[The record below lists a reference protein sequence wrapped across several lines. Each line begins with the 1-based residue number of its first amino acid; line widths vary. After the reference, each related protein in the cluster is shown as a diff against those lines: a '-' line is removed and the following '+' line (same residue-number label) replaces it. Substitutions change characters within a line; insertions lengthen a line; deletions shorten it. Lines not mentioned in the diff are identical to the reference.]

1 MDKKMTSGE
10 IAKKVGVSQ
19 KTIRLYDEKG
29 LLKPSEY
36 SEGNYRLYDKEALL
50 ILENII
56 ALKQIGFS
64 LEEIRDNLTND
75 SELNIVDS
83 LNAQLKI
90 MEEKKLEIE
99 RVIECI
105 KGMLARTEG
114 QPDWNTVAEIAKM
127 IQKDQGADARHFYAL
142 KHTAED
148 KDWYER
154 LFEYLDIDEDSKV
167 LDLGCGFAKLWRNNW
182 DSIPEGVKIDAVD
195 VRGSWADNFVE
206 YITEN
211 ADKLA
216 CGTSVNMIWGNIE
229 ENEVWENADS
239 YQYIVA
245 HYLIDFIEDKE
256 GLLKNAAE
264 HLAADGMFSCNYA
277 EVKKEHYYWQEKLE
291 KAGVDTKFIKDVIN
305 KKTTRNEEF
314 KSLLG
319 KYFGQIQSVKFTNS
333 MRFDNADEA
342 FDRLCKCYSKNQKM
356 IEDNKVKIM
365 DMLAKEI
372 EACGVIIVENDSEFF
387 TCRNGG

>member
-64 LEEIRDNLTND
+64 LEEIRDNLIND

-127 IQKDQGADARHFYAL
+127 IQKDQGADERHFYAL
-142 KHTAED
+142 KYTAED

-154 LFEYLDIDEDSKV
+154 LFEYLDIDSDSKV

-182 DSIPEGVKIDAVD
+182 NSIPKGVKIDAVD
-195 VRGSWADNFVE
+195 VRGSWADNFAE
-206 YITEN
+206 FIPEN

-216 CGTSVNMIWGNIE
+216 CGTSINMVWGNIE
-229 ENEVWENADS
+229 EKEVWENADS
-239 YQYIVA
+239 YQYIIA
-245 HYLIDFIEDKE
+245 HYLLDFIEDKE

-277 EVKKEHYYWQEKLE
+277 EVKKEHFYWANMLE
-291 KAGVDTKFIKDVIN
+291 KAGVDTKFIKDIIG
-305 KKTTRNEEF
+305 KKQAKHQEF
-314 KSLLG
+314 IKLLE
-319 KYFGQIQSVKFTNS
+319 KYFGTIQNVKFSNS
-333 MRFDNADEA
+333 MRFGNADEA
-342 FDRLCKCYSKNQKM
+342 FEKLCKCYSKNQKM
-356 IEDNKVKIM
+356 IEDNKTKIM
-365 DMLAKEI
+365 DMLTKEI
-372 EACGVIIVENDSEFF
+372 EECGVIIVENDSEFF
-387 TCRNGG
+387 ACRK